1 MKYRLNI
8 FSNQKIKNFLINFLS
23 QYDLTFMNLDSID
36 YKSKNL
42 QANIIV
48 INNNKDANLINF
60 TDLGENYLILSNL
73 KKKTLNINNKLELLK
88 SPISINHIKNSIKKF
103 VQNLKIRF
111 HDLLIDN
118 EKITNLNNNSI
129 CYLTK
134 VEQEILS
141 CLIKEKEISKN
152 FIKKNILNIKSNIET
167 NSLESHLSRIRK
179 KMSKIK
185 TAVKIQAKNEKLKIV
200 I

>member
-8 FSNQKIKNFLINFLS
+8 FANQKIKNFLTTFLS

-42 QANIIV
+42 QANIII

-60 TDLGENYLILSNL
+60 TDLGENYLIVSNI
-73 KKKTLNINNKLELLK
+73 KKNTLNINNELELL
-88 SPISINHIKNSIKKF
+88 SGPISINHIKNSIKKF
-103 VQNLKIRF
+103 VQNLKIQF

-152 FIKKNILNIKSNIET
+152 FIKKNILNIKSSVET

-179 KMSKIK
+179 KMSKLK